1 MVSKSQELFNMGI
14 RQNAKKKNEAGNKQ
28 QNPSLIHRAK
38 HFKPG
43 EEGNRKITPE
53 GNNNTL
59 NPKV

>member
-1 MVSKSQELFNMGI
+1 ML
-14 RQNAKKKNEAGNKQ
+14 KKNEAGNEQ

-59 NPKV
+59 NPKVWNLSSAFSSKL